1 MLHDL
6 VARAVL
12 CAAVAIAAADC
23 EERAG
28 LEVAAPAGTT
38 VTVRDSK
45 TARAVTL
52 RIMVDSTFS
61 KIHQRSREENLR
73 YRADDAE
80 LAIPPKKIEADVMP
94 VGR

>member
-1 MLHDL
+1 
-6 VARAVL
+6 
-12 CAAVAIAAADC
+12 
-23 EERAG
+23 
-28 LEVAAPAGTT
+28 
-38 VTVRDSK
+38 
-45 TARAVTL
+45 
-52 RIMVDSTFS
+52 MVDSTFS